1 VRRLIPALALA
12 AGLLAA
18 PARAADAP
26 AAAPAPPPAPAADTF
41 QFLCAQCHGVHG
53 DGTGPN
59 ASPSLEAQP
68 ANLTDPV
75 YMAKFTDAQI
85 ARTLTLGGPAN
96 DLSSLMPPWGNRLS
110 REEILGLVRYIRTLC
125 GCRGPAD
132 APAPAPGP

>member
-1 VRRLIPALALA
+1 VSRLVTLLACC
-12 AGLLAA
+12 LLAA
-18 PARAADAP
+18 PAWAAE
-26 AAAPAPPPAPAADTF
+26 AAAPAPTPAADTY

-59 ASPSLEAQP
+59 ASPMFDAQP

-85 ARTLTLGGPAN
+85 VRTLTFGGPAN

-125 GCRGPAD
+125 GCRGPGSA
-132 APAPAPGP
+132 ASGPAPGP

>member
-1 VRRLIPALALA
+1 MRCLGWAVA
-12 AGLLAA
+12 ACLLAA
-18 PARAADAP
+18 PAWAADVP
-26 AAAPAPPPAPAADTF
+26 SPAADTF
-41 QFLCAQCHGVHG
+41 QFLCAQCHGVKG

-59 ASPSLEAQP
+59 ASPALEAQP

-85 ARTLTLGGPAN
+85 VRTVTFGGPAN

-110 REEILGLVRYIRTLC
+110 RQEVLDLVRYIRTLC

-132 APAPAPGP
+132 VPGPAPGP

>member
-1 VRRLIPALALA
+1 VRRAAVVLAC
-12 AGLLAA
+12 LLAG
-18 PARAADAP
+18 PAWAAEVPDP
-26 AAAPAPPPAPAADTF
+26 VADTY

-59 ASPSLEAQP
+59 ATPSLEAQP
-68 ANLTDPV
+68 ADLTDPA

-85 ARTLTLGGPAN
+85 VRTVTFGGPAN

-110 REEILGLVRYIRTLC
+110 RDEVLGLVRYIRTLC
-125 GCRGPAD
+125 RCRGPAE

>member
-1 VRRLIPALALA
+1 MKRTILALVA
-12 AGLLAA
+12 CLVAA
-18 PARAADAP
+18 PAGAVHASADA
-26 AAAPAPPPAPAADTF
+26 PAPAADTF

-53 DGTGPN
+53 DGVGPN

-125 GCRGPAD
+125 GCRGPAE
-132 APAPAPGP
+132 PPPPAPGP